1 MDRDDPAA
9 RGGAGGLTGGLGGD
23 RGKDSDSVDRVDASR
38 EPGQG
43 PEPDQGQ
50 DQDRGPEPD
59 RELDHDLA
67 RIHEFVE
74 LVGLAARSPRQ
85 RERMLRAAGAPI
97 TGASLTLLR
106 WIARHGSATS
116 SDLARWLDLDQST
129 VSRQLRPLEEHRL
142 VGRSADGTDRRVAR
156 LAPTEHGEALLAA
169 VREVGL
175 HDIGVALDGFTAA
188 ERRQLAEL
196 LDRMRLG
203 MLDAQVDP
211 TGRSVPP
218 GRKSCAVE
226 F

>member
-9 RGGAGGLTGGLGGD
+9 RGGAGGLTGGLGSD
-23 RGKDSDSVDRVDASR
+23 RGDDSDGVSCVDASQK
-38 EPGQG
+38 PDQG
-43 PEPDQGQ
+43 LEPDQGPVA
-50 DQDRGPEPD
+50 DQGPD
-59 RELDHDLA
+59 QDLA
-67 RIHEFVE
+67 RIHEFIE

-142 VGRSADGTDRRVAR
+142 VSRSADGADRRVAR

-188 ERRQLAEL
+188 ERRHLAEL
-196 LDRMRLG
+196 LDRMRVG

-218 GRKSCAVE
+218 ARKSCAVD
-226 F
+226 FS